1 MVYATSI
8 HECVG
13 DVSYVHLFMC
23 GWQKSAVDQIF
34 LVRCISTII
43 VFLFSFVFY
52 VLETM
57 WLTLLICLKT
67 MRTRNLSYFFLL
79 QLLVTIHYHKI
90 LRLCLV
96 TRIFEENVKGG
107 KPKTK
112 IKVKEK
118 LIN

>member
-1 MVYATSI
+1 M
-8 HECVG
+8 G
-13 DVSYVHLFMC
+13 DVSYAPLFMC

-34 LVRCISTII
+34 LVRCVSTVI
-43 VFLFSFVFY
+43 VFY

-67 MRTRNLSYFFLL
+67 HNKEWGQEIYHIFYLL
-79 QLLVTIHYHKI
+79 QLLVTIHYHKV

-96 TRIFEENVKGG
+96 IRIFEENLKGG